1 MKRKLFGGL
10 LVLVALAILIY
21 IADFAIMKFRI
32 AKGSGAYGTFTVRS
46 YYAIAKKAN
55 KVEYDYIGSEQ
66 ETCTHSLFPHFG
78 FNPCWFVSRHTERR
92 IEI

>member
-10 LVLVALAILIY
+10 LFLAVFSVLIY
-21 IADFAIMKFRI
+21 PTDFAILKFRI
-32 AKGSGAYGTFTVRS
+32 AKGSDPYGTFTVRS

-55 KVEYDYIGSEQ
+55 KIEYDYIGTEQ

-78 FNPCWFVSRHTERR
+78 FNPCWYVSRHTERR